1 MKVVFLQD
9 VPNVASA
16 GDIKEVADG
25 YARNFLIPRNLALLA
40 KPQAVK
46 TAAEQL
52 EMRARNQAQTE
63 TELEELAGQL
73 EGKEI
78 SLRARGGGKDR
89 LYGSVTAADIAAEI
103 EKATGL
109 VVDRRKIELEES
121 IRQVGSYEI
130 AIRLTKDIVPKIRI
144 TVSEEAA
151 EKAAEKRGSKQPEKE
166 SKKRGS
172 KQPKKGSK
180 SKKET
185 D

>member
-52 EMRARNQAQTE
+52 EMRARSQAQTE
-63 TELEELAGQL
+63 TELKELAGQL

-144 TVSEEAA
+144 TVSE
-151 EKAAEKRGSKQPEKE
+151 KAAEKRGSKQPEKG
-166 SKKRGS
+166 SKAAKKRGS
-172 KQPKKGSK
+172 KQPEKG